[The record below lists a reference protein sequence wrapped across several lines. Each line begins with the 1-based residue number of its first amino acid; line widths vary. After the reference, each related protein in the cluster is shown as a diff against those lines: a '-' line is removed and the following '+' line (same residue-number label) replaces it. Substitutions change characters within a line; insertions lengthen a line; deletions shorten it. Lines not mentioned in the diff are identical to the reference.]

1 MEEHDIK
8 ELLLKESDA
17 FRKVYE
23 EHKAC
28 EKELEKFHA
37 KGFLTETEKL
47 AEKEIKKTKL
57 VLKDR
62 MYVMIA
68 ERRKSL

>member
-17 FRKVYE
+17 FLKAHE
-23 EHKAC
+23 EHQAC
-28 EKELEKFHA
+28 EKELEQFKA
-37 KGFLTETEKL
+37 KGFLTETERL

-57 VLKDR
+57 ALKDR
-62 MYVMIA
+62 MYIMIA